1 MFVFFLEE
9 RKQKDFVNSQMGTKK
24 FKRSI
29 WGWTDGPENCDLSES
44 TRAGIL
50 FFLPA
55 RTEMLFKRVSLSIAL
70 TAACFPFCLALYWDE
85 ATSLRYI
92 DGAQPSF
99 SSNLSRVK

>member
-1 MFVFFLEE
+1 
-9 RKQKDFVNSQMGTKK
+9 MGMD
-24 FKRSI
+24 SP
-29 WGWTDGPENCDLSES
+29 TDGPENCDLSES
-44 TRAGIL
+44 TRVGIL

-55 RTEMLFKRVSLSIAL
+55 RTEMLFKRVSLIIAL